1 MTKSSS
7 GTGPT
12 RLYVISRKL
21 VSANGG
27 SELLAT
33 QGSVTLVDVFFSMR
47 LRL

>member
-21 VSANGG
+21 VSANGE
-27 SELLAT
+27 SELMGT
-33 QGSVTLVDVFFSMR
+33 QGSLTSVDVFFSMR
-47 LRL
+47 L